1 MQRKEIDNTGLI
13 KAVDCIAKVKYDGH
27 FTIMAFTGNYRVM
40 LGTPYSREDI
50 DGAAEGQTLEEA
62 LLNCIKMFAN
72 HTEVAADV

>member
-50 DGAAEGQTLEEA
+50 DKAAEGQTLEDVYFS
-62 LLNCIKMFAN
+62 I
-72 HTEVAADV
+72 TENKENGGGENK